1 MTDDNTQNND
11 TEAPWYGELAEDTAP
26 ELKDWITNK
35 AFADP
40 MTALQ
45 SGFNTE
51 KLIGLD
57 KAGRTVVMPKDENDV
72 EGLAAFRTKLGVPD
86 SPDGYELPLPEGQ
99 SEEFSKVASTWF
111 HEAGVP
117 KDAAASIAEK
127 WNTHISEL
135 VTAQQEEAR
144 VASEQQLNALKT
156 EWGDAFGKNSEFG
169 RRGFQAYGSKAG
181 LDENDLK
188 AVESTIGT
196 AKMLKL
202 FHSLGESM
210 SESEFTEGDHQ
221 DFSMTSDEAQTRLD
235 EARKKRIAGDI
246 TEKEFMALQDKYGP
260 MVKAA

>member
-1 MTDDNTQNND
+1 MAEEGTQNQND
-11 TEAPWYGELAEDTAP
+11 PWYGELAEDTAP
-26 ELKDWITNK
+26 ELKDWIENK

-40 MTALQ
+40 VTALQ

-51 KLIGLD
+51 KLIGLE
-57 KAGRTVVMPKDENDV
+57 KAGRTVVMPKDENDT
-72 EGLAAFRTKLGVPD
+72 EGLAAFRTKMGVPD
-86 SPDGYELPLPEGQ
+86 SADGYELPVAEGQ
-99 SEEFSKVASTWF
+99 SEVYLKAMSTAF
-111 HEAGVP
+111 HEAGMP
-117 KDAAASIAEK
+117 KEMAQKVTAASNNIIK
-127 WNTHISEL
+127 GL
-135 VTAQQEEAR
+135 VEAQQAEAKL
-144 VASEQQLNALKT
+144 AAEQQLNALKT

-221 DFSMTSDEAQTRLD
+221 DFSMTPDEAQSKLD
-235 EARKKRIAGDI
+235 QARKDRLEDKL
-246 TEKEFMALQDKYGP
+246 TEKEFLALQDKYGP
-260 MVKAA
+260 MIKAA

>member
-1 MTDDNTQNND
+1 MADQDTQIPN
-11 TEAPWYGELAEDTAP
+11 EPWYGELAEDTP
-26 ELKDWITNK
+26 QDLKDWIGNK

-40 MTALQ
+40 ITALQ

-51 KLIGLD
+51 KLIGLE
-57 KAGRTVVMPKDENDV
+57 KAGRTIVMPKDENDT

-86 SPDGYELPLPEGQ
+86 TPEGYELPLPEGQ
-99 SEEFSKVASTWF
+99 SEEFAKVASTWF

-117 KDAAASIAEK
+117 KAAAASIAEK
-127 WNTHISEL
+127 WNAHISEL
-135 VTAQQEEAR
+135 VTAQQAEAKL
-144 VASEQQLNALKT
+144 VSEQQLNALKT

-188 AVESTIGT
+188 AVEATIGT

-202 FHSLGESM
+202 FHGLGEAM
-210 SESEFTEGDHQ
+210 AESEFTEGDHK
-221 DFSMTSDEAQTRLD
+221 DFSMTSDEAQSKLD
-235 EARKKRIAGDI
+235 EARKKRIADEI
-246 TEKEFMALQDKYGP
+246 TEKEFMAIQDKYGP